1 MKLGEF
7 GKEGEP
13 GTYDLIG
20 KPNPYALRLVQHD
33 HNLAATSKT
42 VMIGDNPKTDVMFG
56 KNGGV
61 DQCLVLSGVVKSL
74 DDFEENWR
82 NKDGDENT
90 PTHIMQMV
98 GKFAE

>member
-1 MKLGEF
+1 
-7 GKEGEP
+7 
-13 GTYDLIG
+13 
-20 KPNPYALRLVQHD
+20 
-33 HNLAATSKT
+33 
-42 VMIGDNPKTDVMFG
+42 MIGDNPKTDVMFG

-82 NKDGDENT
+82 NKEGDENT

-98 GKFAE
+98 G